1 MAAGGQNIG
10 ASEAIQRHE
19 ADDQQSDPPG
29 DAVQYGDGGTT
40 GLVDRMALPRTL
52 VLVGLMGA
60 GKTSVGRRIAQRLGL
75 SFIDAD
81 AEIEAAAGCTIAEIF
96 ARHGEAAFRDGERR
110 VIARL
115 LEEPVHILATGGGAF
130 MDPATRASIR
140 ARGIS
145 LWLRAELDVLV
156 RRVARRTHRPLLN
169 QGDPKEILTRLMTIR
184 YPVYAEADIIV
195 DSLDAPTETT
205 VERCMAALSAYVA
218 HPPAEAMAAGVEPQ
232 P

>member
-1 MAAGGQNIG
+1 MA
-10 ASEAIQRHE
+10 
-19 ADDQQSDPPG
+19 DKM
-29 DAVQYGDGGTT
+29 V
-40 GLVDRMALPRTL
+40 LPRTL

-75 SFIDAD
+75 NFIDAD
-81 AEIEAAAGCTIAEIF
+81 AEIETAAGCTIAEIF

-130 MDPATRASIR
+130 MDPATRDCIHQ
-140 ARGIS
+140 RGLS

-184 YPVYAEADIIV
+184 HPVYAEADIIV
-195 DSLDAPTETT
+195 DSLDAPTENT
-205 VERCMAALSAYVA
+205 VDRCLAAIAAHVGRVAVAGSA
-218 HPPAEAMAAGVEPQ
+218 P
-232 P
+232 

>member
-10 ASEAIQRHE
+10 ASVAIQRCE
-19 ADDQQSDPPG
+19 ADDPDFDRRG
-29 DAVQYGDGGTT
+29 DRGTARVGDK
-40 GLVDRMALPRTL
+40 LVLPRTL

-75 SFIDAD
+75 GFIDAD

-115 LEEPVHILATGGGAF
+115 LEDPAHGLATGGGAF
-130 MDPATRASIR
+130 MDEETRRCIR

-169 QGDPKEILTRLMTIR
+169 QGDPKETLTRLMTIR
-184 YPVYAEADIIV
+184 HPVYAEADIIV

-205 VERCMAALSAYVA
+205 VDRCLDALAGYIRQAPAVCSAQAA
-218 HPPAEAMAAGVEPQ
+218 AEQ
-232 P
+232 QQQ